1 MKKLIMRFIPSVF
14 SVLSILLASC
24 SDLNKKDQLTKIDEM
39 NESLDSIKTVL
50 LENKIDTITQLMFA
64 TSQVEQRIKTNYVSD
79 TINMELAKKMN
90 AFKVSRKRLRPLG
103 KSYNNIN
110 HGVEEE
116 KEALRLL
123 KSDIENGSGGRNKY
137 NEYVMFEESKVHQ
150 LRMLLKDYVSS
161 KSKTITEL
169 DKLYP
174 EMNEFSLSLLNK
186 KDNQQ

>member
-1 MKKLIMRFIPSVF
+1 MRFIPVVF
-14 SVLSILLASC
+14 SVIAILFTSC

-50 LENKIDTITQLMFA
+50 LENKIDTIAQLMFA
-64 TSQVEQRIKTNYVSD
+64 ASQVEQRIKTNYVSD

-103 KSYNNIN
+103 KSYNEIN
-110 HGVEEE
+110 HGVNEE

-123 KSDIENGSGGRNKY
+123 RSDIENGSGERSKY
-137 NEYVMFEESKVHQ
+137 DDYVMFEASKVHQ

-161 KSKTITEL
+161 KSKTMREL
-169 DKLYP
+169 HKLYP
-174 EMNEFSLSLLNK
+174 EMNEFSLSLVNK
-186 KDNQQ
+186 KVN